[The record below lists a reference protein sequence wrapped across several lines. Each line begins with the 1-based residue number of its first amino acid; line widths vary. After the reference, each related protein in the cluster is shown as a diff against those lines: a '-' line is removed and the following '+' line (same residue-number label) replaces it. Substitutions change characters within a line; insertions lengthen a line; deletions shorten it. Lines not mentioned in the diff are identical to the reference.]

1 MEERLTRI
9 EHRVRV
15 LTWMLGV
22 NSAMVLFVLGKLYYG
37 F

>member
-1 MEERLTRI
+1 MEERLARI

-22 NSAMVLFVLGKLYYG
+22 NSAMVLFILGKLYHA